1 MKYNIG
7 NFYLIKKNYKDLNLN
22 GFIGEILQKNENEL
36 YTLKIY
42 IFPESTT
49 IGRQSYMGKNEIY
62 STDKNILYQFTG
74 QNETKIEVYLF
85 IYYVLF
91 NFSVKNHKNKKINLK
106 FYQLCLI

>member
-74 QNETKIEVYLF
+74 QNETKIEVIF
-85 IYYVLF
+85 IDNLILLKI
-91 NFSVKNHKNKKINLK
+91 KN
-106 FYQLCLI
+106 